1 MLWRWSQT
9 DEAKNMINQITGR
22 EANESLNGGKTKF
35 ITTIEDP
42 IVSIHG
48 NVAVASF
55 VRWWNVYPNGKTPN
69 QSAPTWVTLVLVK
82 DQSDWLISHTH
93 QSPVGGNQI
102 NMFFSPKMT
111 QVCSDFTEYQKIAR
125 LLKPRTPFSADS

>member
-1 MLWRWSQT
+1 MNKYPLEWKLLSVAIFNSMFLSIDAQPIN
-9 DEAKNMINQITGR
+9 DEENMINQITGR

-35 ITTIEDP
+35 ITTIEVP

-93 QSPVGGNQI
+93 QSPVGGN
-102 NMFFSPKMT
+102 
-111 QVCSDFTEYQKIAR
+111 
-125 LLKPRTPFSADS
+125 